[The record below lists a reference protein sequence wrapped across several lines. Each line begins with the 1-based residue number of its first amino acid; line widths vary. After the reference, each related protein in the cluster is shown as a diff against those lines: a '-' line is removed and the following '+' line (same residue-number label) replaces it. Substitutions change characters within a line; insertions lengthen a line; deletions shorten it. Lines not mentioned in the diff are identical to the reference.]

1 MHSYG
6 LENRSALCGAAWR
19 VSHSA
24 GAQRRFF
31 DISVPLCRLL
41 RFLEQI
47 RVLFTASCE
56 LLDCRLFSTHQLLRE
71 VFVDAT
77 NRVRILEMPVQDVH
91 CRLNARR
98 DWQ

>member
-1 MHSYG
+1 MHSHG
-6 LENRSALCGAAWR
+6 LENRSALCDAAWR

-31 DISVPLCRLL
+31 DISVPPL
-41 RFLEQI
+41 RFVALLEQI

-56 LLDCRLFSTHQLLRE
+56 FLDCRLFSAHQLLRE
-71 VFVDAT
+71 VLVDAT
-77 NRVRILEMPVQDVH
+77 NRARILEMPVQDVH